1 MIHFKQVSY
10 KNFLSTGNQPNVIL
24 LDRVP
29 SAIITGQNGAGKS
42 TILDAITFGLY
53 GKPYR
58 NINKPQLVNTVNEK
72 NCVVE
77 IEFEVNQIPYKIVR
91 GLKPGIFEI
100 WQSGRLMNHDAAAK
114 DYQAKLEEIIGLN
127 YKAFTQIVIL
137 GSARYQSFMDLSTND
152 RRVIIEEILDI
163 TVFSK
168 MNAVLKT
175 RQQNVELEI
184 RDNDYQKEIIQT
196 KISAQKS
203 LIKNLM
209 NRSKESED
217 KVEEERA
224 KVHAQIQLVED
235 NINKVDDEISKIEP
249 IDVDALKTKLVEAK
263 SKGKEVQTKVAD
275 LEKQIQFYETADT
288 CHSCHQ
294 TITDETKEKQI
305 TSLSSEKEKLDKVK
319 PLLFEAFQSL
329 TTKISDGQLVVEK
342 ISELQHKRTTFVSE
356 KKAMTTLLNSLVV
369 TTKESDND
377 SLEEAKAL
385 GASFVDEKLKCEKQH
400 MTLVEK
406 RHNLE
411 ICKILL
417 KDDGIKSKIIKQYLP
432 VMNQLINKYL
442 DKMGANYSFNLD
454 EQFNEIIKSR
464 YRDTFSYASFSEGEK
479 QRIDLA
485 LMLTWREVAKL
496 KNSVNTNLLIL
507 DEIGDSSMD
516 GEGTDILWEIIEQ
529 MENSN
534 VFVISHKTSNIDKFS
549 SHIEFVKDGNF
560 SKILHSKK

>member
-1 MIHFKQVSY
+1 MIKFISVSY
-10 KNFLSTGNQPNVIL
+10 RNFLSTGNTPNVIL
-24 LDRVP
+24 LNRVA

-58 NINKPQLVNTVNEK
+58 NINKPQLINTVNEK

-77 IEFEVNQIPYKIVR
+77 IEFEVNEVPYKVVR

-100 WQSGRLMNHDAAAK
+100 WQNGNLMNHDAAAK
-114 DYQAKLEEIIGLN
+114 DYQAKLEEMIGMN

-184 RDNDYQKEIIQT
+184 RENDYQKEIINT

-203 LIKNLM
+203 LIKNLQ

-217 KVEEERA
+217 KVEEERT
-224 KVHAQIQLVED
+224 KVFAQISLVE
-235 NINKVDDEISKIEP
+235 NSINKLDSEMSKIDA
-249 IDVDALKTKLVEAK
+249 IDVDGLKTKLMEAK

-275 LEKQIQFYETADT
+275 LEKQIEFYESTDV

-294 TITDETKEKQI
+294 TITEETKEKQL
-305 TSLSSEKEKLDKVK
+305 TSLSSEKDKLDKVK
-319 PLLFEAFQSL
+319 PLLFDAFQSL
-329 TTKISDGQLVVEK
+329 TNKISEGQLVVEK
-342 ISELQHKRTTFVSE
+342 INALQTKRANLVSE
-356 KKAMTTLLNSLVV
+356 KKAMTALLNTLSVK
-369 TTKESDND
+369 TKESDNE
-377 SLEEAKAL
+377 SLEEAKSL
-385 GASFVDEKLKCEKQH
+385 LLSLTYDKTLCEKH
-400 MTLVEK
+400 HLIYVET

-479 QRIDLA
+479 QRIDLS
-485 LMLTWREVAKL
+485 LMLTWREIAKL

-529 MENSN
+529 MEDSN
-534 VFVISHKTSNIDKFS
+534 VFVISHKTSNIDKFA

-560 SKILHSKK
+560 SKIVHSKK